1 MRNDDYQEE
10 RRVRPYTIMVE
21 GNVATEAYRRARLSA
36 YEQQENISRTLA
48 ESGRG
53 HYIKEEPQEEVKE
66 QRSAKKDKKKAK
78 KKKTAKA
85 DGVYTA
91 RKPILFILAVLMIVA
106 IVVNILPIVGLVP
119 EYTSAFMSKSQD
131 SEVKDLV
138 GRPIADPVMSLVS
151 FLGGD
156 PAAEWAEDDFI
167 SQSFFRDCFT
177 KVMKAEDA
185 AEDEKIDTTKLIC
198 FLAMPVLII
207 LFAVTAV
214 YIAIKFLLAAIKGK
228 KYKFGFALLTCILY
242 LVGIA
247 VLTVVWNSFGI
258 GEILGVFTA
267 GLSAFGIGSAAT
279 KAALGLGFY
288 ITAVIILL
296 AFILN
301 IFAYKKEK
309 TAKSKK

>member
-10 RRVRPYTIMVE
+10 RNVRPYTIMVE

-36 YEQQENISRTLA
+36 YEQQEKLSRTLA
-48 ESGRG
+48 ESSYGR
-53 HYIKEEPQEEVKE
+53 YIKEEPQEEVKE
-66 QRSAKKDKKKAK
+66 RPAKKDKKKSK
-78 KKKTAKA
+78 KKKNAKA
-85 DGVYTA
+85 DGIYTA

-106 IVVNILPIVGLVP
+106 VVVNILPIVGLVP
-119 EYTSAFMSKSQD
+119 EYTGAFLTKSQD
-131 SEVKDLV
+131 SEVKELV

-156 PAAEWAEDDFI
+156 PEAEWAEDDFI

-177 KVMKAEDA
+177 KVMLGEDA
-185 AEDEKIDTTKLIC
+185 KEDETVDTTKLIC
-198 FLAMPVLII
+198 FIAMPVLVI
-207 LFAVTAV
+207 LFAVVTV
-214 YIAIKFLLAAIKGK
+214 YLAIKFLLAAIKGK
-228 KYKFGFALLTCILY
+228 KYKFGFSLLVGILF

-247 VLTVVWNSFGI
+247 VLTIVWNSFGI
-258 GEILGVFTA
+258 SEILGVFTA
-267 GLSAFGIGSAAT
+267 ALSIFGIGGTAS

-288 ITAVIILL
+288 ITAIIFLV

-301 IFAYKKEK
+301 IFAYKKDK